1 MRHLPRGAATASSS
15 APASSL
21 RRNGQWT
28 FTAETGLRRLS
39 PRSRAHAPSRP
50 RPAHGR
56 NRHHANM
63 PAQQPACS
71 LSTYAS
77 CPYPG
82 SGRALK
88 SGCVLPAAVPSLE
101 AARSQR
107 SWQRDLAC
115 SNAPRVLRPLLT
127 AGGASKWEWRAL
139 SEPDP
144 SGSLPGVPATPQPDG
159 RRQRPRARGRAC
171 LIEAVGCGGS
181 AGRQWRR
188 LPSERRPHHVCQG
201 CPTALAVAAN
211 RSTTK
216 ARAANLAPLP
226 LC

>member
-1 MRHLPRGAATASSS
+1 M
-15 APASSL
+15 SSL
-21 RRNGQWT
+21 QRNGQWT

-39 PRSRAHAPSRP
+39 PRSRAHAPSRL
-50 RPAHGR
+50 RRAHGR
-56 NRHHANM
+56 NRQHANM

-127 AGGASKWEWRAL
+127 AGGASKGEWRAL
-139 SEPDP
+139 PEPDP

-159 RRQRPRARGRAC
+159 RRQRARARGRAC